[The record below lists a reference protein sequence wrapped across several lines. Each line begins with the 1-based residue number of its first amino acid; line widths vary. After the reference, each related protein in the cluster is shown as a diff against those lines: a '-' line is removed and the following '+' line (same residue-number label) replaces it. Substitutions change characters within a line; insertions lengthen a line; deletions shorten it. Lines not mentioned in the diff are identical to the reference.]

1 MLKWILGIL
10 FGKDT
15 NIFNKKGRVQ
25 HDLGEQK
32 WEEWD
37 NRLKNNSDYNWR
49 QHTGKA
55 PEKSKTI
62 S

>member
-1 MLKWILGIL
+1 MFKWILDIL

-32 WEEWD
+32 WEDWD
-37 NRLKNNSDYNWR
+37 NRLKSNSTYNWR
-49 QHTGKA
+49 QHAGKTA
-55 PEKSKTI
+55 DKTKSI